1 MDSVLACYAA
11 GTGMIPATSR
21 CFFYRLEVGSIKMET
36 EKVKFCSSASIVDE
50 KNLYLGK
57 QRDGTNKPRFQEFQ
71 GVISKTF
78 QVRLGRMVS
87 QNVFSC

>member
-21 CFFYRLEVGSIKMET
+21 CFLYRLEVGSIKMEP

-50 KNLYLGK
+50 KIYTWVNREMGLTNLGSRNFK
-57 QRDGTNKPRFQEFQ
+57 E
-71 GVISKTF
+71 
-78 QVRLGRMVS
+78 
-87 QNVFSC
+87 